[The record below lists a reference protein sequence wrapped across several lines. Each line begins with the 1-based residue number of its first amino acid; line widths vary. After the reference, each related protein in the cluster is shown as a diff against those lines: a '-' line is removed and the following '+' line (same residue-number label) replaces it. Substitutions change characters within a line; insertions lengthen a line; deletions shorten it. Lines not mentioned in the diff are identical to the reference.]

1 MNGEATGE
9 SDPKVIL
16 GAVRK
21 AILLAS
27 LPAMIQLL
35 LKMGVGLVN
44 KGMVGQLGEAVI
56 AGVGVSEQLVFLVL
70 MVFAAVGTGVTTLA
84 SQYSGAGNPEKVRQV
99 LGSAVVFG
107 LFAAIPITL
116 AFRLFSDHLLAGM
129 GATPEIVAE
138 GSKYLRVVAMTVPS
152 IILTYILTSVFR
164 AFAENQIPMA
174 ASFAAILLDV
184 SLSYHFLFV
193 AKLGIAGVAYAALI
207 ARNAELLIML
217 AALELR
223 GRAHGIS
230 LRDALAF
237 SKGVFAKMARVGWP
251 VSVDMLVWQGGAVLY
266 TLIVLRLGTIT
277 SGVNEVAKLVPG
289 LIVMPVMGLA
299 ASAAAFVGR
308 DLGRGRFEE
317 AQRQAA
323 EIVRMALVITLA
335 MALLI
340 AAAAPF
346 IPRLFRFSAE
356 GTHLAVRAILAT
368 AFFQLAA
375 FPNVICASIIRAG
388 GDTKVIIPITAAGLC
403 LGLPAAYVLG
413 VSCKLGLLGVL
424 AGQGAGDLVKA
435 WAFWSRYRKGAW
447 KQTLV

>member
-1 MNGEATGE
+1 MNGEATRE
-9 SDPKVIL
+9 SNPKATEEAI
-16 GAVRK
+16 RK
-21 AILLAS
+21 AILMAG
-27 LPAMIQLL
+27 LPAMLQLL
-35 LKMGVGLVN
+35 LKVGVGLVN

-84 SQYSGAGNPEKVRQV
+84 SQYSGAENREKVRQV

-107 LFAAIPITL
+107 LLAAIPITL
-116 AFRLFSDHLLAGM
+116 AFRVFSGNLLAWM

-138 GSKYLRVVAMTVPS
+138 GSKYLRVVALTVPS
-152 IILTYILTSVFR
+152 IILSYILTSVFR
-164 AFAENQIPMA
+164 AFAENRIPLY

-217 AALELR
+217 VALELR
-223 GRAHGIS
+223 GPVHGIS

-237 SKGVFAKMARVGWP
+237 SKEVFGKMARVGWP

-277 SGVNEVAKLVPG
+277 SGVNELAKLVPG
-289 LIVMPVMGLA
+289 LIVTPVMGLA
-299 ASAAAFVGR
+299 ASATAFVGR
-308 DLGRGRFEE
+308 DLGRGRFEA
-317 AQRQAA
+317 AQRQAT
-323 EIVRMALVITLA
+323 EIIRLALAITLV

-340 AAAAPF
+340 ALAAPF

-356 GTHLAVRAILAT
+356 GNRLAVFAILAT

-375 FPNVICASIIRAG
+375 FPNVICTSIIRAG
-388 GDTKVIIPITAAGLC
+388 GDTKVIIPITAVGLC

-413 VSCKLGLLGVL
+413 VSFKFGLIGVL
-424 AGQGAGDLVKA
+424 VGQGLGDLGKA